1 MVPTMNPAAI
11 RSDWVGRLIDGRF
24 TLLTWLGGS
33 QYSGVF
39 LTELQ
44 GQQQKASIKL
54 IPADAPDAE
63 AHSSGWASASALSH
77 PHLMRLFQTGTAEI
91 DGVRLLYAVSE
102 YSDEDLSQILP
113 ERPLTP
119 TEAREMLDPV
129 LDALSYLHSK
139 GFVHGHL
146 KPSNI
151 LVVDNQVK
159 LSSDSLHGAGRLARH
174 IPEDIYSAPETAT
187 GTISAASDVWA
198 LGVTLVEAL
207 TQHPPVWEKSKHK
220 EPVVPESLPQPFA
233 DIARECLRPDP
244 ARRCTLSY
252 VKLRLD
258 PGSMLPAVPS
268 KASETKPAR
277 RRLPILIAVALVL
290 FVAIVFSIVRSHPD
304 RPSSPAAQQPP
315 VPASAPPDQ
324 SAAPTPEPSN
334 GAVLKGTVA
343 QRVPPDVS
351 QNALRTIHGTV
362 DVKIRVAVD
371 PAGNVSNAEIESAGP
386 SKYFANQGL
395 KAAQSWKFKPSQSD
409 GHPVPSVWTLQFEFR
424 QTGVEVTPTESAP

>member
-91 DGVRLLYAVSE
+91 DGVRVLYAVSE

-151 LVVDNQVK
+151 LVVEDQVK
-159 LSSDSLHGAGRLARH
+159 LSSDSLHGAGRLASH
-174 IPEDIYSAPETAT
+174 IPEDI
-187 GTISAASDVWA
+187 
-198 LGVTLVEAL
+198 
-207 TQHPPVWEKSKHK
+207 
-220 EPVVPESLPQPFA
+220 
-233 DIARECLRPDP
+233 
-244 ARRCTLSY
+244 
-252 VKLRLD
+252 
-258 PGSMLPAVPS
+258 
-268 KASETKPAR
+268 
-277 RRLPILIAVALVL
+277 
-290 FVAIVFSIVRSHPD
+290 
-304 RPSSPAAQQPP
+304 
-315 VPASAPPDQ
+315 
-324 SAAPTPEPSN
+324 
-334 GAVLKGTVA
+334 
-343 QRVPPDVS
+343 
-351 QNALRTIHGTV
+351 
-362 DVKIRVAVD
+362 
-371 PAGNVSNAEIESAGP
+371 
-386 SKYFANQGL
+386 
-395 KAAQSWKFKPSQSD
+395 
-409 GHPVPSVWTLQFEFR
+409 
-424 QTGVEVTPTESAP
+424 